1 LKRLR
6 SRVSGAVAGL
16 LIASFS
22 GGFAHEILAAPFT
35 PTSKSQVVEKL
46 PARANTPEL
55 KKVARLKKQLSIQ
68 PNDSS
73 TAFGLIEAYFDAAL
87 ATGEPRYIGYAR
99 AVFEPRFPQQQGN
112 ADWWYLSGLLVQ
124 YTHQFDQAHQA
135 FDKAIRLKPDHL
147 ASMSWKSALWMV
159 EGKYAEAK
167 SMCNTLQPHAS
178 ALNTAGCAAF
188 AEAGMGQLPAAY
200 QGLKTQYEQHQ
211 AESGDGLRLWVL
223 TRLAEMAERQGL
235 VQDADQLYKQALKL
249 GVTDQYLLGAYA
261 DFLLH
266 QKRGA
271 EVLVLLKDWESSD
284 ILLMRLAQAAQQ
296 TGDPRLQSFEKDLR
310 DRFEAMSKRGEQ
322 LHEQEEAR
330 FLLFLEN
337 KPQLA
342 FQKAMHNY
350 SDKRQREPRDLEIL
364 LQAAAASQLHADTHP
379 VIQQVHDWLRST
391 GFEDVRLNP
400 WVEKTKAQSAK
411 TQAAPTTG
419 SRI

>member
-1 LKRLR
+1 MCKALATLT
-6 SRVSGAVAGL
+6 VAAGL
-16 LIASFS
+16 GVLGLAQS
-22 GGFAHEILAAPFT
+22 AHAAPYT
-35 PTSKSQVVEKL
+35 PTSKDQVVEKL

-55 KKVARLKKQLSIQ
+55 RKVARLKKQLSIQ
-68 PNDSS
+68 PNDAS
-73 TAFGLIEAYFDAAL
+73 TAFDLVEAYFDAAL

-99 AVFEPRFPQQQGN
+99 AVFEPRFAQQQTN

-135 FDKAIRLKPDHL
+135 FDKALAIKPDHL
-147 ASMSWKSALWMV
+147 QAMSWKAALWMV
-159 EGKYAEAK
+159 EGKYTQAK
-167 SMCNTLQPHAS
+167 AMCAKLQPYAS
-178 ALNTAGCAAF
+178 VLNAAGCAAF
-188 AEAGMGQLPAAY
+188 ADAGMGQLPAAY
-200 QGLKTQYEQHQ
+200 QGLKVQFEQHQ
-211 AESGDGLRLWVL
+211 AESGEGVRLWVL

-235 VQDADQLYKQALKL
+235 VQEADRYYGQALQL

-271 EVLVLLKDWESSD
+271 EVLALLKDWEASD

-296 TGDPRLQSFEKDLR
+296 TGDKRLKTFEKDLR

-330 FLLFLEN
+330 FLLFMEN

-342 FQKAMHNY
+342 FEKAVHNY

-364 LQAAAASQLHADTHP
+364 LQAAVASQFHAGNQP
-379 VIQQVHDWLRST
+379 VIKEIHEWMKST
-391 GFEDVRLNP
+391 GFEDVRLSP
-400 WVEKTKAQSAK
+400 WVEKTKANASVSNP
-411 TQAAPTTG
+411 QAGQAGGRP
-419 SRI
+419 